1 MEVNTISQEGS
12 SRGRGKNK
20 RFWTCQEDSMLI
32 KYLHQLSTDPK
43 WKGEGGFKNGYMS
56 RLEELINGELPS
68 CGLKAFPHI
77 ESRIKHWSEKYSALA
92 EMLSTSG
99 FGWDA
104 DKKMLQVERAVF
116 DEWAKVHKKA
126 KGLYGVPFPHYDIV
140 EEIYAKDKATG
151 DQSESFVEAINCI
164 DVEVS
169 KKSIFIDSDEEDD
182 ADSRSRSTTH
192 SIQFK
197 KRSIKQ
203 ENDNST
209 SSKKPKLKELKGKK
223 TLQSDVDKLVSSFH
237 EATSNFEK
245 IFDNIN
251 VNLGTMANAW
261 AKAEEREQKMDE
273 KVNKVLEEVMKLDGI
288 SPSEVLEVATIL
300 IAEKHKLR
308 IFYQAHS
315 NLKKQYVLDLLKKK

>member
-43 WKGEGGFKNGYMS
+43 WKGEGSFKNGYMS

-116 DEWAKVHKKA
+116 DEWAKVKFSGIFYTLLSEYCA
-126 KGLYGVPFPHYDIV
+126 KGL
-140 EEIYAKDKATG
+140 
-151 DQSESFVEAINCI
+151 
-164 DVEVS
+164 
-169 KKSIFIDSDEEDD
+169 
-182 ADSRSRSTTH
+182 
-192 SIQFK
+192 
-197 KRSIKQ
+197 
-203 ENDNST
+203 
-209 SSKKPKLKELKGKK
+209 
-223 TLQSDVDKLVSSFH
+223 LVCFC
-237 EATSNFEK
+237 FL
-245 IFDNIN
+245 F
-251 VNLGTMANAW
+251 W
-261 AKAEEREQKMDE
+261 
-273 KVNKVLEEVMKLDGI
+273 VL
-288 SPSEVLEVATIL
+288 
-300 IAEKHKLR
+300 
-308 IFYQAHS
+308 
-315 NLKKQYVLDLLKKK
+315 